1 MGRRR
6 MRGED
11 DRRATQQV
19 MHMHMHMRWFDS
31 PVTSLEELSKEHP
44 MNLALWVAQGIL
56 AFVFIAAG
64 GMKLLAYQ
72 KYRAMLEKTGP
83 TTLTRGTI
91 TLIGIVELAGAG
103 GVVLPV
109 AANIAPCLSLW
120 SASGLA
126 VVLVSR
132 RRLSSH

>member
-1 MGRRR
+1 
-6 MRGED
+6 
-11 DRRATQQV
+11 
-19 MHMHMHMRWFDS
+19 
-31 PVTSLEELSKEHP
+31 

-91 TLIGIVELAGAG
+91 TLIGIAELAGAG
-103 GVVLPV
+103 GVVLPG
-109 AANIAPCLSLW
+109 AANIAPWVRLW
-120 SASGLA
+120 AASGLA
-126 VVLVSR
+126 GFVLAVGR
-132 RRLSSH
+132 VIVLPPPDTLACHAG